1 MEVVEVTVE
10 VVQYSSILGDFIV
23 VVLMLLAIDMVGIV
37 IALVMRFICAQQKKS
52 FSTVVR

>member
-23 VVLMLLAIDMVGIV
+23 VVLMLLPIDMVDIV
-37 IALVMRFICAQQKKS
+37 IALVMRFICAPQKKS
-52 FSTVVR
+52 FSTVLR